1 MIDDN
6 TFAKNER
13 ASLIRVGISKVLEA
27 LECSVNPFAVTPFR
41 EGIVSTPDRVQRAY
55 MDELF
60 KGYDI
65 DPAEYLKVTFETERV
80 DEMILV
86 RNIPVYSM
94 CEHHML
100 PFIGQAHVAYIPND
114 NRVVGISKLARVVDA
129 YARRLQVQERLTQ
142 QVADIIDDCLQPK
155 GVGVLISCEHLCM
168 TMRGIRARGAQTVT
182 SCLKGVF
189 RNDDTRKEFLSLTG
203 E

>member
-1 MIDDN
+1 MIDDSDY
-6 TFAKNER
+6 ALAAR
-13 ASLIRVGISKVLEA
+13 RDLIRTGVTKILDA
-27 LECSVNPFAVTPFR
+27 LECPNKTNVIPPLR
-41 EGIVSTPDRVQRAY
+41 EGLKDTPDRVQRAY

-100 PFIGQAHVAYIPND
+100 PFIGHAHVAYIPAG